1 MIDNYINREKL
12 ALLILEE
19 IRKDNFFPYLE
30 VSKDK
35 ISKEYKK
42 LCESMYDRLPEHNN
56 SCLDI
61 ISHFHHS
68 IYQCN
73 VQNKPSIYDAFFNDE
88 LLFKCIM
95 NRLLYK
101 NERLSKKDI
110 IQGFNV
116 SKIAPKISIFKPS
129 IARYLIKKYLDSYD
143 TIFDP
148 CCGYSGR
155 MLGCCS
161 LNKKYIGQDINSTTI
176 KEANELKK
184 ELNLNAEL
192 KASDSMKDLKHC
204 DCLFTCPPYSNKE
217 N

>member
-1 MIDNYINREKL
+1 MVDKYINREKI
-12 ALLILEE
+12 ALLILED
-19 IRKDNFFPYLE
+19 IRKDNSFPYLE
-30 VSKDK
+30 LSENK
-35 ISKEYKK
+35 IDKEYKK
-42 LCESMYDRLPEHNN
+42 LCDSTYDNLPVRNN

-61 ISHFHHS
+61 VSHFHHS
-68 IYQCN
+68 IYKCN
-73 VQNKPSIYDAFFNDE
+73 VRNKPSMYDAFFDDE

-101 NERLSKKDI
+101 EKELNRRDI

-129 IARYLIKKYLDSYD
+129 VAKYLIKKYLDNYD
-143 TIFDP
+143 TVFDP

-161 LNKKYIGQDINSTTI
+161 LNKRYIGQDINPITVA
-176 KEANELKK
+176 EANELKK
-184 ELNLNAEL
+184 ELKLNAEL
-192 KASDSMKDLKHC
+192 KVSNSIKDSKNY
-204 DCLFTCPPYSNKE
+204 DCLFTCPPYFDKE